1 MLEFYGYP
9 KIKDA
14 RDPECKLEKC
24 IRLKLILSILKKL
37 SEFSRKPRNLN
48 EYIRITGDM
57 DATTPPPP
65 PPPPPTTTT
74 PPPPTTA
81 TTTTTFKPNY
91 YSIKDLR
98 YSTVFVVVENEYD
111 CKFQMS
117 STLFTPLLWS
127 KEAIMTFSEHKAGIV
142 FIFGNDE
149 IIFPFG
155 SFSRLPWLPPAG
167 NTMRFEFLGSLDSH
181 LLIEF
186 KNHEDLLNVHAL
198 LKNKYFENDVSYQIN
213 RNFAW
218 APVTKRFRHSFD
230 LEDNTQQDVIEAEDL
245 SEKYV
250 IRINAGL
257 PAMTLK
263 PKNFGFINLGNTCY
277 MNSMLQGLFA
287 NWIFVKDLYKFCM
300 KIEEYGWNL
309 NDEMPL
315 SLAVANLA
323 SRRRSAV
330 DRLKTKLLEAIKHK
344 TNFKN
349 SMQQDAHE
357 FLIDILD
364 QMQEE
369 CDKMLLKLYKIEDK
383 QERNNK
389 NPIRGMYHLPV
400 SIHMLEQAGL
410 RSAAET
416 SGFLSVQTLLDEYLK
431 SEEMSHCIY
440 QALFFN
446 ASVAVKRDDKVRIPL
461 YLTLHK
467 TSVEEAAPFPAVSP
481 NTKKISL
488 NTIRPLGRKTFL
500 NAKRRLKPRNAVNRT
515 NLPVVDT
522 KSTWASNSET
532 VALSVELSNLTI
544 SNYAKATVDYVEE
557 RVEEIDVN
565 MEMSTNPCKPDGEH
579 SETAMLNKQFEVS
592 HRELGQPFNAHH
604 LSISDEKES
613 PRLKPIPSKDT
624 LSSTLSEE
632 LNRLHLA
639 HTENLQKD
647 HGPQISLGYHSDED
661 AHFTQKKK
669 RKTIL
674 KRRLSDDSE
683 CDRRSEANDPK
694 VSPFRFKEEN
704 YTKTK
709 MYLRKNRSSSVSD
722 KARKM
727 IASSKKS
734 LHFEMTIIPFE
745 YLQINHHK
753 TFAVDEFIHFE
764 SKSMP
769 SGTIEN
775 FRSLSNDKVVAY
787 GLQSIL
793 YKPLSKEKRREI
805 CMLIGLFPRK
815 IGCTSTYFCIDF
827 KGMSG
832 SDNRLFQSL
841 AHYITGDSNDFRQ
854 VRQAIIQFELEHST
868 EFMNL
873 KQWDKFAWEAHLNN
887 LSINCENGSDVEL
900 LHLH

>member
-1 MLEFYGYP
+1 MNFCFRCL
-9 KIKDA
+9 
-14 RDPECKLEKC
+14 
-24 IRLKLILSILKKL
+24 
-37 SEFSRKPRNLN
+37 
-48 EYIRITGDM
+48 
-57 DATTPPPP
+57 
-65 PPPPPTTTT
+65 
-74 PPPPTTA
+74 
-81 TTTTTFKPNY
+81 
-91 YSIKDLR
+91 
-98 YSTVFVVVENEYD
+98 
-111 CKFQMS
+111 
-117 STLFTPLLWS
+117 
-127 KEAIMTFSEHKAGIV
+127 IV
-142 FIFGNDE
+142 FI
-149 IIFPFG
+149 
-155 SFSRLPWLPPAG
+155 
-167 NTMRFEFLGSLDSH
+167 
-181 LLIEF
+181 
-186 KNHEDLLNVHAL
+186 
-198 LKNKYFENDVSYQIN
+198 
-213 RNFAW
+213 
-218 APVTKRFRHSFD
+218 KR
-230 LEDNTQQDVIEAEDL
+230 
-245 SEKYV
+245 Y
-250 IRINAGL
+250 
-257 PAMTLK
+257 
-263 PKNFGFINLGNTCY
+263 
-277 MNSMLQGLFA
+277 
-287 NWIFVKDLYKFCM
+287 
-300 KIEEYGWNL
+300 
-309 NDEMPL
+309 
-315 SLAVANLA
+315 
-323 SRRRSAV
+323 
-330 DRLKTKLLEAIKHK
+330 
-344 TNFKN
+344 
-349 SMQQDAHE
+349 
-357 FLIDILD
+357 
-364 QMQEE
+364 
-369 CDKMLLKLYKIEDK
+369 
-383 QERNNK
+383 
-389 NPIRGMYHLPV
+389 
-400 SIHMLEQAGL
+400 
-410 RSAAET
+410 
-416 SGFLSVQTLLDEYLK
+416 
-431 SEEMSHCIY
+431 
-440 QALFFN
+440 FFN

-579 SETAMLNKQFEVS
+579 SETAMLNKQFE
-592 HRELGQPFNAHH
+592 
-604 LSISDEKES
+604 DEKES

-639 HTENLQKD
+639 HTENLQKRSC
-647 HGPQISLGYHSDED
+647 HRGPQISLGYHSDED

-815 IGCTSTYFCIDF
+815 NWMIKSSVYWMSIYDQPDF
-827 KGMSG
+827 LVVVPG

-900 LHLH
+900 FAFALMFKIDVWIFRRGRWFCYGPKLVETNDQCRDLSTQQYHIGENEGVYLNYENGLFFPVFKPSGVTVQPSYRLISVVSHLGQTTDSGHYVCDIWCNESKKWYLCDDESIQQIDEMSVQKKSTTGYTYFYLNRKSLYRAYSDSKDLVEENHYADSTSRHYVKVGLYIGYVRGFNAVRYLRELFGREITELFESGYDNSIITYLDHLPLC